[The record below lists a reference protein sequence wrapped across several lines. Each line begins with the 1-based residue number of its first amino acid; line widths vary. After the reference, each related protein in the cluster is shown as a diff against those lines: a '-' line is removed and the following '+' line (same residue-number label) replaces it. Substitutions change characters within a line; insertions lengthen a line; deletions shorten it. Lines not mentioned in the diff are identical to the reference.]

1 MEWDNY
7 YMTETTIYNRD
18 NYIWQ
23 WQLFITETTIYNG
36 DNYYMSET
44 TIYGR
49 DNYI

>member
-1 MEWDNY
+1 MSETTIDGMRQL

-23 WQLFITETTIYNG
+23 WQLFITKTTIYN
-36 DNYYMSET
+36 
-44 TIYGR
+44 R